1 MTIHIAGR
9 EIGVA
14 AAPHDADSSGAP
26 SMLKLWITGGGGAG
40 TEARHR
46 LWREKYALH
55 CAGADEAAISPSCR
69 RPSVIAFRWAG
80 RCGRKPLRRSAKNS
94 PLTCSFRPSKLI
106 ETCVARFQ
114 PAIVFT
120 HHTGDVNVD
129 HRLAHDAVLAACRPQ
144 PGHPVKELYFFE
156 IPSSTELRTFPHP
169 RSLKAVE
176 ALACWRGATVGVAAT
191 EAFMVGRQII

>member
-40 TEARHR
+40 
-46 LWREKYALH
+46 
-55 CAGADEAAISPSCR
+55 
-69 RPSVIAFRWAG
+69 
-80 RCGRKPLRRSAKNS
+80 RCGRKPLRRSANNS
-94 PLTCSFRPSKLI
+94 PLTCSFRPWKLI

-156 IPSSTELRTFPHP
+156 IPSSTEWRTFPHP